1 MSSPAPVLR
10 LMSRSEQ
17 LRQRIDQTQVDVNL
31 ALKDSK
37 QEADAAA
44 DRAQSKWACMRAYA

>member
-31 ALKDSK
+31 ALKDTK